1 MSDGTASS
9 LICIFTHSPPRVK
22 LVTIQCLFQTD
33 YTPPLCLSPSR
44 VLCPDI
50 AHLSGWRRLGSLL
63 DTSLWWLLVF
73 KMCFEAQFSLL
84 LLGGKGWG
92 RGKHGWNILSLN
104 ILWHIEALLATW
116 PCPGFFFDTV
126 IPVTKVLSLPT
137 EIRCWSCECSC

>member
-50 AHLSGWRRLGSLL
+50 AHLADAALGASLTPHYGGSLFL
-63 DTSLWWLLVF
+63 RCALKLSSP
-73 KMCFEAQFSLL
+73 FSCWVGRV
-84 LLGGKGWG
+84 GGEE
-92 RGKHGWNILSLN
+92 NM
-104 ILWHIEALLATW
+104 
-116 PCPGFFFDTV
+116 V
-126 IPVTKVLSLPT
+126 
-137 EIRCWSCECSC
+137 EIYCL

>member
-1 MSDGTASS
+1 MSDGLPALWSASS
-9 LICIFTHSPPRVK
+9 LIPLPGLSWLPYSAFSRQTTLPFVFVP
-22 LVTIQCLFQTD
+22 FQSALPW
-33 YTPPLCLSPSR
+33 YRP
-44 VLCPDI
+44 
-50 AHLSGWRRLGSLL
+50 SGWRRLGRLL